1 MIKFISFSF
10 LFNLMKCC
18 PTDSNLKEDWEQNL
32 ESEVDIDENEIN
44 RLCDVFKVLS
54 NPIRLKIAY
63 HLLKQDYC
71 VNALVY
77 VLNEKQN
84 LVSHHLSVM
93 KESDVVVSYK
103 SSKFTYYSL
112 NQHIRKLLKKD

>member
-1 MIKFISFSF
+1 
-10 LFNLMKCC
+10 MKCC

-32 ESEVDIDENEIN
+32 ENEVDIDENEIN

-84 LVSHHLSVM
+84 LVSHHLSIM
-93 KESDVVVSYK
+93 KENDVVVSYK

-112 NQHIRKLLKKD
+112 NQQIRKLLKKD

>member
-1 MIKFISFSF
+1 
-10 LFNLMKCC
+10 MKCC
-18 PTDSNLKEDWEQNL
+18 PTDSNIKEDWEQSL
-32 ESEVDIDENEIN
+32 ERELSVDENEIN
-44 RLCDVFKVLS
+44 RLCDIFKVLS

-77 VLNEKQN
+77 ALNEKQN

-93 KESDVVVSYK
+93 KENDVVVSYK
-103 SSKFTYYSL
+103 SSKYTYYSL
-112 NQHIRKLLKKD
+112 NQQIRELLQK

>member
-1 MIKFISFSF
+1 
-10 LFNLMKCC
+10 MKCC
-18 PTDSNLKEDWEQNL
+18 PKDSDLKEDWEHSL
-32 ESEVDIDENEIN
+32 ESEVGIDENEIN
-44 RLCDVFKVLS
+44 RLCDQFKVLS
-54 NPIRLKIAY
+54 HPIRLKIAY

-93 KESDVVVSYK
+93 KQNGVVVSYK
-103 SSKFTYYSL
+103 SSRFTYYSL
-112 NQHIRKLLKKD
+112 NQEIRQILKKE